1 MIKSMTG
8 YGRGETSGE
17 GRKWIVEV
25 KSVNHRFLDISI
37 KLPRGITLLEE
48 RIRGEIKKKITRGRI
63 DVYVKIQDEGEQ
75 KRQVQFDKE
84 LSKAYYS
91 VLEEISNTLPVIKE
105 IKTMDIA
112 NMPEVLKIEE
122 PEEDLEL
129 YWSILQKSLLDA
141 IEQLVNMRE
150 KEGQELYNDLI
161 LKADFIHDSCQNLME
176 KAPLV
181 VNEFQEKLSK
191 KLKDAV
197 SGWEVDN
204 NRLLTEVAIMSD
216 RMSIDEEIV
225 RLESHLKQLKKEL
238 LSGDAVGRKLD
249 FIIQELN
256 REANTIG
263 SKSSNYDVSNLAV
276 NIKTNIEKMREQVQN
291 VE

>member
-1 MIKSMTG
+1 MTG
-8 YGRGETSGE
+8 YGRGETTGE
-17 GRKWIVEV
+17 GRKWIVEA

-48 RIRGEIKKKITRGRI
+48 RIRGEIKKKIARGRI

-75 KRQVQFDKE
+75 KRQVKLDKE

-91 VLEEISNTLPVIKE
+91 ALEEISDILPVMKE

-112 NMPEVLKIEE
+112 NMPEVLGIEE
-122 PEEDLEL
+122 PEEDLDL
-129 YWSILQKSLLDA
+129 YWSLLQKSLVNA
-141 IEQLVNMRE
+141 IQQMVNMRE
-150 KEGQELYNDLI
+150 KEGQELYKDLS
-161 LKADFIHDSCQNLME
+161 LKADFIHGSCKHLKEQ
-176 KAPLV
+176 APSV
-181 VNEFQEKLSK
+181 VNEYQDKLSK
-191 KLKDAV
+191 KLKDAL
-197 SGWEVDN
+197 SGWEVDD

-238 LSGDAVGRKLD
+238 LSGESVGRKLD
-249 FIIQELN
+249 FLIQELN

-263 SKSSNYDVSNLAV
+263 SKSSNYDISSLVV
-276 NIKTNIEKMREQVQN
+276 NIKTDIEKMREQVQN

>member
-1 MIKSMTG
+1 VIKSMTG
-8 YGRGETSGE
+8 YGRGETTGE
-17 GRKWIVEV
+17 GRKWIVEA

-48 RIRGEIKKKITRGRI
+48 RIRGEIKKKIARGRI

-75 KRQVQFDKE
+75 KRQVKLDKE

-91 VLEEISNTLPVIKE
+91 ALEEISDILPVMKE

-112 NMPEVLKIEE
+112 NMPEVLGIEE
-122 PEEDLEL
+122 PEEDLDL
-129 YWSILQKSLLDA
+129 YWSLLQKSLVNA
-141 IEQLVNMRE
+141 IQQMVNMRE
-150 KEGQELYNDLI
+150 KEGQELYKDLS
-161 LKADFIHDSCQNLME
+161 LKADFIHGSCKHLKEQ
-176 KAPLV
+176 APSV
-181 VNEFQEKLSK
+181 VNEYQDKLSK
-191 KLKDAV
+191 KLKDAL
-197 SGWEVDN
+197 SGWEVDD

-238 LSGDAVGRKLD
+238 LSGESVGRKLD
-249 FIIQELN
+249 FLIQELN

-263 SKSSNYDVSNLAV
+263 SKSSNYDISSLVV
-276 NIKTNIEKMREQVQN
+276 NIKTDIEKMREQVQN

>member
-8 YGRGETSGE
+8 YGRGETTGE
-17 GRKWIVEV
+17 GRKWIVEA

-48 RIRGEIKKKITRGRI
+48 RIRGEIKKKIARGRI

-75 KRQVQFDKE
+75 KRQVKLDKE

-91 VLEEISNTLPVIKE
+91 ALEEISDILPVMKE

-112 NMPEVLKIEE
+112 NMPEVLGIEE
-122 PEEDLEL
+122 PEEDLDL
-129 YWSILQKSLLDA
+129 YWSLLQKSLVNA
-141 IEQLVNMRE
+141 IQQMVNMRE
-150 KEGQELYNDLI
+150 KEGQELYKDLS
-161 LKADFIHDSCQNLME
+161 LKADFIHGSCKHLKEQ
-176 KAPLV
+176 APSV
-181 VNEFQEKLSK
+181 VNEYQDKLSK
-191 KLKDAV
+191 KLKDAL
-197 SGWEVDN
+197 SGWEVDD

-238 LSGDAVGRKLD
+238 LSGESVGRKLD
-249 FIIQELN
+249 FLIQELN

-263 SKSSNYDVSNLAV
+263 SKSSNYDISSLVV
-276 NIKTNIEKMREQVQN
+276 NIKTDIEKMREQVQN